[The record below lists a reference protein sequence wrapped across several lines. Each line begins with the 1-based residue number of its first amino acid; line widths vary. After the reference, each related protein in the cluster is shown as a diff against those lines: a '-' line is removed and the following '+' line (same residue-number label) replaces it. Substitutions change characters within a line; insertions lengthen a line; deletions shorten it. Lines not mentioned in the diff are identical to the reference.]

1 MRKRTCYDKWQGFS
15 TKAIPKAF
23 FFVLLFFSILEATN
37 SCGRQDA
44 QSIKPIGNA
53 NPSPYQWAVGE
64 STTYQLSY
72 SSSSFSDFRV
82 LFGDVKSSE
91 PKGKDMP
98 PGLAFSFETSVKG
111 ELAMTI
117 LEKRGI
123 DYLVVYR
130 MQNLLVT
137 LIANQYN
144 DTQQAEAVRSDLEKE
159 VFALITPLGKIHS
172 VLLDPS
178 TGELAQ
184 SYTRAI
190 LALTQFVFPM
200 EKITEGAEWEVQEED
215 TSGQYI
221 ATYRICK
228 DEDANVTKTSV
239 KSFCKK
245 KNYYLEEHPKS
256 RKGPAEVPKKIIPE
270 GEFMARFDFAE
281 SGLSSLR
288 GSESQT
294 ILIQDKKVG
303 QVTNSIHISSVKKEI
318 LKTSDLASLRNLFSA
333 REKITTPLSLY
344 VKPSPE
350 KAEASIHKRELGE
363 ATLES
368 LLAELKKAESEAD
381 PDFNSTALY
390 LKFKSLIYL
399 HPESC
404 ETLGKVLSRAKARSL
419 TMSILP
425 KALSTIGHP
434 QAQAALVKAIKAYSK
449 DRNVLF
455 TLLTPLA
462 TVSEPTEE
470 AEEALR
476 NLAFDSRDPDIRA
489 MAQLALGA
497 QARRISVFAPERAG
511 KIIDRFIDEL
521 KRSSSSEMTKQ
532 LLLALGNAGSSRAL
546 PEISKLTTNPSPDLR
561 ATALRALRFIDSPQ
575 AETMLLEALRS
586 DDSSVRVAAADAL
599 GYRKITEASFKAQK
613 QIFLKDSNVSVRL
626 KVLDNLWKVH
636 QAFPEVGHLVKK
648 AALEDPSEDVRKAAK
663 NIITQ
668 YPEGYF
674 K

>member
-1 MRKRTCYDKWQGFS
+1 MRERTCSDKWQGFS
-15 TKAIPKAF
+15 TKAILKAF
-23 FFVLLFFSILEATN
+23 FFALLFLGILWTTN
-37 SCGRQDA
+37 CCGRQDA
-44 QSIKPIGNA
+44 QSVKPIENA
-53 NPSPYQWAVGE
+53 NPSPYQWAIGE

-72 SSSSFSDFRV
+72 SSSSSSDFRV

-91 PKGKDMP
+91 PKKRDMP
-98 PGLAFSFETSVKG
+98 SGLAFSFETSVKG

-117 LEKRGI
+117 LEKRG
-123 DYLVVYR
+123 DSYLVVYR

-144 DTQQAEAVRSDLEKE
+144 DTQQAEAVRSDLERE
-159 VFALITPLGKIHS
+159 VFALVSPQGKIHS

-215 TSGQYI
+215 TSGRYL
-221 ATYRICK
+221 ATYRICEK
-228 DEDANVTKTSV
+228 ETDIPKASL

-245 KNYYLEEHPKS
+245 KIRYIEETQRSKT
-256 RKGPAEVPKKIIPE
+256 GPIELPKKIIPE
-270 GEFMARFDFAE
+270 GEFVALFDFA
-281 SGLSSLR
+281 SGGLSSLK

-294 ILIQDKKVG
+294 ILIQDKEVG
-303 QVTNSIHISSVKKEI
+303 QVTNTFHIALLRKEI
-318 LKTSDLASLRNLFSA
+318 MKSSEGVSLKSLFST
-333 REKITTPLSLY
+333 REKATRAVPLY

-350 KAEASIHKRELGE
+350 KAEASIHERELGE

-368 LLAELKKAESEAD
+368 LLVELKKAESSSD
-381 PDFNSTALY
+381 PNFNATALY

-404 ETLGKVLSRAKARSL
+404 KTLGKVLSRAGAKSL
-419 TMSILP
+419 TMSLLP

-434 QAQAALVKAIKAYSK
+434 EAQAALVKAIRAHSK
-449 DRNVLF
+449 DKNALF
-455 TLLTPLA
+455 TLLNPLA

-476 NLAFDSRDPDIRA
+476 ELAFKSGDPEIEA

-497 QARRISVFAPERAG
+497 QARRIGLFAPERAR

-521 KRSSSSEMTKQ
+521 KRPSSPEMTKQ

-546 PEISKLTTNPSPDLR
+546 PEISKLATNPSPDLR

-586 DDSSVRVAAADAL
+586 DNDISVRVAAADAL
-599 GYRKITEASFKAQK
+599 GYREITEASFKAQK

-626 KVLDNLWKVH
+626 KVLENLWKAE
-636 QAFPEVGHLVKK
+636 QAFPEVRRLVKK
-648 AALEDPSEDVRKAAK
+648 AASEDPSEDIRKAAR
-663 NIITQ
+663 NIMTQ